1 MPSLTSGRSQ
11 AWSTPTPERNTQHG
25 NFRNQRQ
32 LTGRERLQPSERR
45 PACFKHR
52 AFSLQCTFIFIQ
64 RADVDRI
71 HHTMW
76 VQAVIYVL
84 LFISI
89 QLPNIC
95 SCVSFLWLCFI
106 RFIIAAHCGKY
117 IEKLAVK
124 LTPTTTARLWCAFI
138 FFIQQLDGFSELS
151 LILKGQSEFLLSC
164 FSEVGISANTNKSL
178 LELFGPGPTTL
189 PSVMDECRLWCYL
202 LFHLSVSVSPL
213 HLWRLLTHR
222 TDKK

>member
-1 MPSLTSGRSQ
+1 
-11 AWSTPTPERNTQHG
+11 
-25 NFRNQRQ
+25 
-32 LTGRERLQPSERR
+32 
-45 PACFKHR
+45 
-52 AFSLQCTFIFIQ
+52 
-64 RADVDRI
+64 
-71 HHTMW
+71 MW

-106 RFIIAAHCGKY
+106 IFIIAAHCGKY

-124 LTPTTTARLWCAFI
+124 LTLLFCSSNSWMDSVNC
-138 FFIQQLDGFSELS
+138 LS
-151 LILKGQSEFLLSC
+151 TLILKGQSEFLLSC